1 MKFQDLK
8 TKTKIVLAI
17 CPPMVLVLILAGVV
31 VNSIGS
37 IAEIDEAVDHPHEV
51 LSEAAAIIRS
61 AVDMETGMRGYLL
74 AGQERFL
81 APYYAG
87 EKRTYV
93 GIAALQ
99 KTVNDNPKQ
108 VERLDKVWAILKEWQ
123 KNVTEITIDLR
134 RDIGDAKTMNDMAQ
148 LVGEASGKVYFDRF
162 RGQIATFIEQE
173 LMLLK
178 IRRIQSVNARELV
191 DKNFE
196 KVDQTAAW
204 VNHTLEVLAAAD
216 GLLSAAVDMETG
228 MRGYLLTGEEE
239 FLVPY
244 RDGKQNFFMTLI
256 KLNQMVSDNSAQV
269 VRLKETKQI
278 IQNWIDQ
285 VSEPNILE
293 RREIQTGGRSLDDI
307 GDLMARKTGKTFFDA
322 FRMQIAAFKEVEL
335 TLIGQR
341 RFEALAAKRLAN
353 DNLEI
358 MAENEAWVSHTN
370 QVIRNANTILMA
382 AVDMETGM
390 RGYLLAGKEDF
401 LEPYKNGVTKFY
413 GRIDNL
419 INLVRDNPDQVQLLK
434 KSEETIT
441 SWQKDVTEPAIKLR
455 RAIGNAKTMDDMADL
470 IGEARGKRY
479 FDQFRNVMA
488 AFEKE
493 ERNLKEVRQI
503 ANLNT
508 IDTTYRVIGAFTII
522 VLTIGGLSTWLIG
535 NNIAGPLVITTKA
548 IQRLAN
554 GDTSTRI
561 GDTGR
566 RDELGI
572 LTMAFNSM
580 ADQLNEKDNRVE
592 QENNIRIQ
600 AEEALRDSELQKRQ
614 HLLQLDQV
622 LRTTTVSVM
631 AAALSHQLNQPLGSI
646 VNFGR
651 GSLRRLESNTSSQ
664 SNLRHTFE
672 QICNEAVSYSP
683 IVGQV
688 WL

>member
-37 IAEIDEAVDHPHEV
+37 IAETDEVVDHPHEV

-123 KNVTEITIDLR
+123 NNVTEMTIDLR

-244 RDGKQNFFMTLI
+244 RDGKQ
-256 KLNQMVSDNSAQV
+256 S
-269 VRLKETKQI
+269 
-278 IQNWIDQ
+278 
-285 VSEPNILE
+285 
-293 RREIQTGGRSLDDI
+293 
-307 GDLMARKTGKTFFDA
+307 
-322 FRMQIAAFKEVEL
+322 
-335 TLIGQR
+335 
-341 RFEALAAKRLAN
+341 
-353 DNLEI
+353 
-358 MAENEAWVSHTN
+358 
-370 QVIRNANTILMA
+370 
-382 AVDMETGM
+382 
-390 RGYLLAGKEDF
+390 F
-401 LEPYKNGVTKFY
+401 L
-413 GRIDNL
+413 
-419 INLVRDNPDQVQLLK
+419 
-434 KSEETIT
+434 
-441 SWQKDVTEPAIKLR
+441 
-455 RAIGNAKTMDDMADL
+455 
-470 IGEARGKRY
+470 
-479 FDQFRNVMA
+479 
-488 AFEKE
+488 
-493 ERNLKEVRQI
+493 
-503 ANLNT
+503 
-508 IDTTYRVIGAFTII
+508 
-522 VLTIGGLSTWLIG
+522 
-535 NNIAGPLVITTKA
+535 
-548 IQRLAN
+548 
-554 GDTSTRI
+554 
-561 GDTGR
+561 
-566 RDELGI
+566 
-572 LTMAFNSM
+572 
-580 ADQLNEKDNRVE
+580 
-592 QENNIRIQ
+592 
-600 AEEALRDSELQKRQ
+600 
-614 HLLQLDQV
+614 
-622 LRTTTVSVM
+622 
-631 AAALSHQLNQPLGSI
+631 
-646 VNFGR
+646 
-651 GSLRRLESNTSSQ
+651 
-664 SNLRHTFE
+664 
-672 QICNEAVSYSP
+672 
-683 IVGQV
+683 
-688 WL
+688 